1 MINLKAVLQKSAII
15 GFSAISLSTLAISA
29 QAANLVTNGSFND
42 FTGGSLVNSNT
53 PGTNPSQ
60 LGNSTT
66 VNGRTGYTV
75 LNGWTLQN
83 RNSVTIPNEGN
94 NNRLAYGFLMNPDT
108 DDITTI
114 GSRSPEF
121 NNNFSLWG
129 PSNSSNNGLTGSP
142 DGGNYIALDGD
153 TAYRGGGISQT
164 ISGLTVGQQYYVN
177 FSWAA
182 AQQYGYDLATT
193 EQVQVNFAG
202 SNQLTSVYNL
212 PEHGFSGWFNQTFT
226 FTANSTSSALNF
238 LALGTPGAQ
247 PPFVLLD
254 GISVKAVPEPLTI
267 LGAGTAIAFGAFF
280 KRKQANKDKD

>member
-1 MINLKAVLQKSAII
+1 
-15 GFSAISLSTLAISA
+15 
-29 QAANLVTNGSFND
+29 
-42 FTGGSLVNSNT
+42 
-53 PGTNPSQ
+53 
-60 LGNSTT
+60 
-66 VNGRTGYTV
+66 
-75 LNGWTLQN
+75 
-83 RNSVTIPNEGN
+83 
-94 NNRLAYGFLMNPDT
+94 MNPTT
-108 DDITTI
+108 DDNINI

-121 NNNFSLWG
+121 SNNFSLWG
-129 PSNSSNNGLTGSP
+129 PGNGSSNGLTGASP
-142 DGGNYIALDGD
+142 DGGYYIALDGD